1 MAEDTQD
8 FKSLQDEVQAAL
20 VTTVKTAGHIASE
33 DLGFHRSLNPE
44 VGSALDEQNARLL
57 ALANQLLKSA
67 ASVSGIQVPILED
80 VDDVDNNWRGV
91 VDVVDSLLEKT
102 DTCLDEYT
110 GIIKRKQVEET
121 SATMKSQKR
130 PLDNSLRTQNLVKP
144 QLAFEVKPDNENTS
158 PWLPLLKTK
167 PHAKVSLEDS
177 LGMITNEY
185 DQKQYDYFNFIPL
198 ALLPDS
204 PREGKKLEDL
214 SKSARAS
221 RSKAKREKLR
231 RHQEMG
237 STIRFTNKQFRYKHP
252 YETEILQL
260 QYPSAM
266 YEKAEPIKYLP
277 VESTS
282 AKFVDTYE
290 GVLEM
295 LEELKGATEI
305 AVDLEHHD
313 TRSYVGLVS
322 LMQISTREK
331 DWIVDTLKPWRQQLQ
346 VLNEVFADPNI
357 IKVFHGAYMD
367 IVWLQRDL
375 GLYVVGLF
383 DTHYACRRLGFAG
396 GSLAFLLK
404 KYIDFDADK
413 KYQLADWRIRPLPE
427 EMFFYA
433 RADTHFLLY
442 IFDNLRNELLDAPD
456 VETPDAEEP
465 VVTSMDIVLQK
476 SKETSLLRYER
487 QLYNA
492 ESGKGPGGWFSL
504 IYKTPALLS
513 SEQFSVFKAVHAWR
527 DQIARKDDDSI
538 NFVMSNSVVVNLA
551 KFMPMDMIALLSI
564 IRPISH
570 SVKSRT
576 GELLEVI
583 KAAKENGKDGPKS
596 IDVLRKSPD
605 SAATPKSNTGAKST
619 SQKLSKL
626 DVTPVDKTELTTET
640 SSFWGGAFGS
650 SIWEPSTT
658 TPDQDSMRLAIP
670 LPQLSEEVFAETSTP
685 LTDRSR
691 MVMPEAQ
698 TPVATPTPSKVKDEP
713 FVLKR
718 GSKRKSETITD
729 PDEDQKA
736 TGDYDI
742 SLDYTSSA
750 EAERR
755 RAKFAKMEE
764 KRLRKQQKKEAA
776 QELKA
781 AAQERKAEEEE
792 SDNQEGEEDV
802 EKSEAEQADEEQGQ
816 EDEEEDFDYSKA
828 DSVLNSK
835 KDKKDKGGK
844 GGKGKKEKKPFDPYQ
859 KSSNAE
865 KGMRRVQNGER
876 GGRSATFKK

>member
-20 VTTVKTAGHIASE
+20 VTTVKTAGYIASE

-67 ASVSGIQVPILED
+67 ASVSGVQVPILED

-144 QLAFEVKPDNENTS
+144 QLAFEVKPDNEDTS

-167 PHAKVSLEDS
+167 PHAKVPLEDS
-177 LGMITNEY
+177 LGIFTNEY
-185 DQKQYDYFNFIPL
+185 DQKQ
-198 ALLPDS
+198 
-204 PREGKKLEDL
+204 
-214 SKSARAS
+214 
-221 RSKAKREKLR
+221 
-231 RHQEMG
+231 
-237 STIRFTNKQFRYKHP
+237 YKHP

-295 LEELKGATEI
+295 LEELKGAKEI

-456 VETPDAEEP
+456 VETPDAEES
-465 VVTSMDIVLQK
+465 VATSMNVVLQK

-576 GELLEVI
+576 GELLEII

-619 SQKLSKL
+619 SQRLSKL
-626 DVTPVDKTELTTET
+626 EVTPVDKTELTTET

-670 LPQLSEEVFAETSTP
+670 LPQLSDEVFAETSTP

-755 RAKFAKMEE
+755 RAKFARMEE

-781 AAQERKAEEEE
+781 AAAQERKAEEEE
-792 SDNQEGEEDV
+792 SENEEVEEDV

-816 EDEEEDFDYSKA
+816 EEEEEDFDYSKA
-828 DSVLNSK
+828 ESVLNSK

>member
-20 VTTVKTAGHIASE
+20 VTTVKTAGYIASE

-110 GIIKRKQVEET
+110 GIIKRKQGEET
-121 SATMKSQKR
+121 SATMKSQKQ

-144 QLAFEVKPDNENTS
+144 QLAFEVKPNNEDTS

-185 DQKQYDYFNFIPL
+185 DQKQ
-198 ALLPDS
+198 
-204 PREGKKLEDL
+204 
-214 SKSARAS
+214 
-221 RSKAKREKLR
+221 
-231 RHQEMG
+231 
-237 STIRFTNKQFRYKHP
+237 YKHP

-346 VLNEVFADPNI
+346 VLNEVFANPNI

-465 VVTSMDIVLQK
+465 VATSMDIVLQK

-742 SLDYTSSA
+742 SLDYTSST

-792 SDNQEGEEDV
+792 SENEEVEEDV

-816 EDEEEDFDYSKA
+816 EEEEEDFDYSKA
-828 DSVLNSK
+828 ESVLNSK

-876 GGRSATFKK
+876 GGRSATFQK

>member
-20 VTTVKTAGHIASE
+20 VTTVKTAGYIASE

-67 ASVSGIQVPILED
+67 ASVSGVQVPILED
-80 VDDVDNNWRGV
+80 ADDVDNNWRGV

-144 QLAFEVKPDNENTS
+144 QLAFEVKPDNEDTS

-167 PHAKVSLEDS
+167 PHAKVPLEES

-185 DQKQYDYFNFIPL
+185 DQKQ
-198 ALLPDS
+198 
-204 PREGKKLEDL
+204 
-214 SKSARAS
+214 
-221 RSKAKREKLR
+221 
-231 RHQEMG
+231 
-237 STIRFTNKQFRYKHP
+237 YKHP

-260 QYPSAM
+260 QYPSTM
-266 YEKAEPIKYLP
+266 YEKEEPIKYLP

-456 VETPDAEEP
+456 VETPDAEAP
-465 VVTSMDIVLQK
+465 AATSMDIVLQK

-487 QLYNA
+487 QIYNA

-527 DQIARKDDDSI
+527 DKIARKDDDSI
-538 NFVMSNSVVVNLA
+538 NFVMSNAVVVNLA

-605 SAATPKSNTGAKST
+605 SSATPKSNTGAKST

-691 MVMPEAQ
+691 MVLPEAQ
-698 TPVATPTPSKVKDEP
+698 TPVATSTPSKVKDEP

-742 SLDYTSSA
+742 PLDYTSSA

-755 RAKFAKMEE
+755 RAKSARMEE

-776 QELKA
+776 RELKA

-792 SDNQEGEEDV
+792 SENQEVEEDA
-802 EKSEAEQADEEQGQ
+802 EESEAEQADEEQGQ
-816 EDEEEDFDYSKA
+816 EEKEDFDYSKA
-828 DSVLNSK
+828 ESVLNSK

>member
-8 FKSLQDEVQAAL
+8 FRSLQDEVQAAL
-20 VTTVKTAGHIASE
+20 VTTVKTAGYIASE

-102 DTCLDEYT
+102 DTSLDEYT

-121 SATMKSQKR
+121 SATTKSQKR

-185 DQKQYDYFNFIPL
+185 DQKQY
-198 ALLPDS
+198 
-204 PREGKKLEDL
+204 
-214 SKSARAS
+214 
-221 RSKAKREKLR
+221 
-231 RHQEMG
+231 
-237 STIRFTNKQFRYKHP
+237 KHP

-295 LEELKGATEI
+295 LEELKGAKEI

-383 DTHYACRRLGFAG
+383 DTHYACRRLGFTG

-465 VVTSMDIVLQK
+465 VATSMDIVLQK

-538 NFVMSNSVVVNLA
+538 NFVMSNSVVINLA

-650 SIWEPSTT
+650 SIWEPTTT

-691 MVMPEAQ
+691 MVIPEAQ

-736 TGDYDI
+736 TSDYDI
-742 SLDYTSSA
+742 SLDYTTSA
-750 EAERR
+750 EVERR
-755 RAKFAKMEE
+755 RAKVARMEE

-792 SDNQEGEEDV
+792 SENQEGEEDA

-816 EDEEEDFDYSKA
+816 EEEEEDFDYSKA

>member
-20 VTTVKTAGHIASE
+20 VTTVKTAGYIASE

-144 QLAFEVKPDNENTS
+144 QLAFEVKPDNEDTS

-167 PHAKVSLEDS
+167 PHAKVPLEDS
-177 LGMITNEY
+177 LGIFTNEY
-185 DQKQYDYFNFIPL
+185 DQKQ
-198 ALLPDS
+198 
-204 PREGKKLEDL
+204 
-214 SKSARAS
+214 
-221 RSKAKREKLR
+221 
-231 RHQEMG
+231 
-237 STIRFTNKQFRYKHP
+237 YKHP

-266 YEKAEPIKYLP
+266 YEKAEPIKHLP

-295 LEELKGATEI
+295 LEELKGAKEI

-456 VETPDAEEP
+456 VETPDAEES
-465 VVTSMDIVLQK
+465 VATSMNVVLQK

-576 GELLEVI
+576 GELLEII

-619 SQKLSKL
+619 SQRLSKL
-626 DVTPVDKTELTTET
+626 EVTPVDKTELTTET

-670 LPQLSEEVFAETSTP
+670 LPQLSDEVFAETSTP

-755 RAKFAKMEE
+755 RAKFARMEE

-781 AAQERKAEEEE
+781 AAAQERKAEEEE
-792 SDNQEGEEDV
+792 SENEEVEEDV

-816 EDEEEDFDYSKA
+816 EEEEEEDFDYSKA
-828 DSVLNSK
+828 ESVLNSK

>member
-20 VTTVKTAGHIASE
+20 VTTVKTAGYIASE

-44 VGSALDEQNARLL
+44 VGTALDEQNARLL

-144 QLAFEVKPDNENTS
+144 QLAFEVKPDNEDTS
-158 PWLPLLKTK
+158 PWLPLLRTK

-185 DQKQYDYFNFIPL
+185 DQKQ
-198 ALLPDS
+198 
-204 PREGKKLEDL
+204 
-214 SKSARAS
+214 
-221 RSKAKREKLR
+221 
-231 RHQEMG
+231 
-237 STIRFTNKQFRYKHP
+237 YKHP

-465 VVTSMDIVLQK
+465 VATSMDIVLQK

-538 NFVMSNSVVVNLA
+538 NFVMSNSVLVNLA

-605 SAATPKSNTGAKST
+605 SAATPKSNTGAKFT

-626 DVTPVDKTELTTET
+626 DVTPVDKTELTTDT

-691 MVMPEAQ
+691 MVIPEAQ

-781 AAQERKAEEEE
+781 AAQEREAEEEE
-792 SDNQEGEEDV
+792 SENEEVEEDV
-802 EKSEAEQADEEQGQ
+802 EKSEAEQADEEQEQ
-816 EDEEEDFDYSKA
+816 EEEDFDYSKA
-828 DSVLNSK
+828 ESVLNSK

>member
-20 VTTVKTAGHIASE
+20 VTTVKTAGYIASE

-80 VDDVDNNWRGV
+80 ADDVDNNWRGV

-110 GIIKRKQVEET
+110 GIIKREQVEET
-121 SATMKSQKR
+121 SATMKFQKR

-144 QLAFEVKPDNENTS
+144 QLAFEVKPDNEDTS

-167 PHAKVSLEDS
+167 PHAKVPLEES
-177 LGMITNEY
+177 LGIITNDF
-185 DQKQYDYFNFIPL
+185 DQKQ
-198 ALLPDS
+198 
-204 PREGKKLEDL
+204 
-214 SKSARAS
+214 
-221 RSKAKREKLR
+221 
-231 RHQEMG
+231 H
-237 STIRFTNKQFRYKHP
+237 KHP

-295 LEELKGATEI
+295 LEKLKGAKEI

-331 DWIVDTLKPWRQQLQ
+331 DWIIDTLKPWRQQLQ

-465 VVTSMDIVLQK
+465 VASSMNVVLQK

-605 SAATPKSNTGAKST
+605 STATPKSNTGAKSA

-691 MVMPEAQ
+691 MAMPEAQ

-718 GSKRKSETITD
+718 GSKRKSEVITD

-736 TGDYDI
+736 AGDYDI

-755 RAKFAKMEE
+755 RAKFARMEE

-776 QELKA
+776 KELKA
-781 AAQERKAEEEE
+781 AAQGIKAGEEE
-792 SDNQEGEEDV
+792 SENQEVEEDV
-802 EKSEAEQADEEQGQ
+802 ENSEAEQADEEEGQ
-816 EDEEEDFDYSKA
+816 EEEEEDFDYSKA

-876 GGRSATFKK
+876 GGRSATFQK

>member
-1 MAEDTQD
+1 
-8 FKSLQDEVQAAL
+8 
-20 VTTVKTAGHIASE
+20 
-33 DLGFHRSLNPE
+33 
-44 VGSALDEQNARLL
+44 
-57 ALANQLLKSA
+57 
-67 ASVSGIQVPILED
+67 
-80 VDDVDNNWRGV
+80 
-91 VDVVDSLLEKT
+91 
-102 DTCLDEYT
+102 
-110 GIIKRKQVEET
+110 
-121 SATMKSQKR
+121 
-130 PLDNSLRTQNLVKP
+130 
-144 QLAFEVKPDNENTS
+144 
-158 PWLPLLKTK
+158 
-167 PHAKVSLEDS
+167 
-177 LGMITNEY
+177 
-185 DQKQYDYFNFIPL
+185 
-198 ALLPDS
+198 
-204 PREGKKLEDL
+204 
-214 SKSARAS
+214 
-221 RSKAKREKLR
+221 
-231 RHQEMG
+231 
-237 STIRFTNKQFRYKHP
+237 
-252 YETEILQL
+252 
-260 QYPSAM
+260 
-266 YEKAEPIKYLP
+266 
-277 VESTS
+277 
-282 AKFVDTYE
+282 
-290 GVLEM
+290 
-295 LEELKGATEI
+295 
-305 AVDLEHHD
+305 
-313 TRSYVGLVS
+313 
-322 LMQISTREK
+322 
-331 DWIVDTLKPWRQQLQ
+331 
-346 VLNEVFADPNI
+346 
-357 IKVFHGAYMD
+357 
-367 IVWLQRDL
+367 
-375 GLYVVGLF
+375 
-383 DTHYACRRLGFAG
+383 
-396 GSLAFLLK
+396 
-404 KYIDFDADK
+404 
-413 KYQLADWRIRPLPE
+413 
-427 EMFFYA
+427 MFFYA

-465 VVTSMDIVLQK
+465 VATSMDIVLQK

-487 QLYNA
+487 QIYNA

-576 GELLEVI
+576 GELLEII

-605 SAATPKSNTGAKST
+605 SAATPKSNTGANST

-755 RAKFAKMEE
+755 RAKFARMEE

-781 AAQERKAEEEE
+781 AAQERKVEEE
-792 SDNQEGEEDV
+792 SENEEMEEDV

-816 EDEEEDFDYSKA
+816 EEEDFDYSKA
-828 DSVLNSK
+828 ESVLNSK

>member
-20 VTTVKTAGHIASE
+20 VTTVKTAGYIASE

-144 QLAFEVKPDNENTS
+144 QLAFEVKPDNEDTS

-167 PHAKVSLEDS
+167 PHAKVMTILILSPSHYSPIPRVEEKAGRLKQVSQGQSLQSKTGE
-177 LGMITNEY
+177 T
-185 DQKQYDYFNFIPL
+185 
-198 ALLPDS
+198 
-204 PREGKKLEDL
+204 KK
-214 SKSARAS
+214 AS
-221 RSKAKREKLR
+221 GN
-231 RHQEMG
+231 G
-237 STIRFTNKQFRYKHP
+237 STIRFTNKQTRYKHP

-295 LEELKGATEI
+295 LEELKGAKEI

-456 VETPDAEEP
+456 VETPDAE
-465 VVTSMDIVLQK
+465 VSAATSMDIVLQK

-698 TPVATPTPSKVKDEP
+698 TPVATPTPIKVKDEP

-718 GSKRKSETITD
+718 GSKRKSETITN

-736 TGDYDI
+736 AGEYDI

-750 EAERR
+750 EVERR
-755 RAKFAKMEE
+755 RAKFARMEE

-792 SDNQEGEEDV
+792 SENQEVEEDV
-802 EKSEAEQADEEQGQ
+802 EESGAEQADEEQGQ
-816 EDEEEDFDYSKA
+816 EEEEEEEEEEEDFDYSKA